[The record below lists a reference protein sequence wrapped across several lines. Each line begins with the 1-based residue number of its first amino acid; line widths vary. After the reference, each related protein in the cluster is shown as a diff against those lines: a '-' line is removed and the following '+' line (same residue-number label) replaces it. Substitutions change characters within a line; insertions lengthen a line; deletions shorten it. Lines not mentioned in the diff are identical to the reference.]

1 MYSYDPKYAL
11 LVFIG
16 AVIVLYV
23 LFRPVKGWFWIIL
36 NNYRIDEKTVI
47 EDILKYLFHNENS
60 NNTVYTKD
68 LLKALKFKDALLIKV
83 IDKMLANELVFF
95 EKDSLKLTDSGRNY
109 AIKIVRLH
117 RLWESYLAEKT
128 GYGRDE
134 WHNIAEKKEHELN
147 EEAGEKLSES
157 LGHPIFDP
165 HGDPIPTITGKIAN
179 VEGVPLSTLPV
190 NTIGQIIHIDD
201 KPEIVFRQILAENIH
216 IGSQIRVIE
225 SNPTRIVFYSEGEE
239 FKIAPI
245 IAGNITILIHDES
258 EKLLE
263 NVARLSS
270 LKKGEKAKVV
280 GLSKESR
287 GDSRRRL
294 LDLGFVRGADV
305 EIDLINPL
313 GEPTAYKIKGATIA
327 LRNSQAVKILIEKTS
342 Q

>member
-1 MYSYDPKYAL
+1 MYNYDPKYAL
-11 LVFIG
+11 LMFFGI
-16 AVIVLYV
+16 VIILYL
-23 LFRPVKGWFWIIL
+23 LFRPIKGWFWIIK
-36 NNYRIDEKTVI
+36 NNYKVDEKTVI

-60 NNTVYTKD
+60 NNTVCTID
-68 LLKALKFKDALLIKV
+68 LLKALKFKDSVLIKV
-83 IDKMLANELVFF
+83 IDKMLINELIYF
-95 EKDSLKLTDSGRNY
+95 EKESLKLTDNGRNY

-128 GYGRDE
+128 GFGRDE
-134 WHNIAEKKEHELN
+134 WHNIAEKKEHELS
-147 EEAGEKLSES
+147 EEVADKLAES

-165 HGDPIPTITGKIAN
+165 HGDPIPTFSGKIAKIN
-179 VEGVPLSTLPV
+179 GSALSSLPV
-190 NTIGQIIHIDD
+190 NTIGQIIHIED
-201 KPEIVFRQILAENIH
+201 KPEIVFKQILAENIH
-216 IGSQIRVIE
+216 IGSHIRIIK

-245 IAGNITILIHDES
+245 IAGNITILVDDDS
-258 EKLLE
+258 ENKIE

-313 GEPTAYKIKGATIA
+313 GEPTAYYIKGATIA
-327 LRNSQAVKILIEKTS
+327 LRKSQAVKILIEKF
-342 Q
+342 